1 MHFIFVL
8 KLSEGIEASENILQC
23 FLKLLNTLG
32 SQHIETELQY
42 SLQAIPGAEP
52 KQEPDIRF
60 FHAILQTNNSIQLI
74 ERYFVI
80 EISPLL
86 L

>member
-1 MHFIFVL
+1 
-8 KLSEGIEASENILQC
+8 
-23 FLKLLNTLG
+23 LNSLG
-32 SQHIETELQY
+32 TQHIETELQY
-42 SLQAIPGAEP
+42 SLQAIPGPEP
-52 KQEPDIRF
+52 KQEPEIRF

-80 EISPLL
+80 DIAPLL

>member
-1 MHFIFVL
+1 M
-8 KLSEGIEASENILQC
+8 EASENILQC
-23 FLKLLNTLG
+23 LFNLLNPLG
-32 SQHIETELQY
+32 SQHIENELKY
-42 SLQAIPGAEP
+42 ILQAIPGPEP

-74 ERYFVI
+74 ERYFVMDI
-80 EISPLL
+80 APLL

>member
-1 MHFIFVL
+1 
-8 KLSEGIEASENILQC
+8 
-23 FLKLLNTLG
+23 LG

-42 SLQAIPGAEP
+42 SLQAIPGPEP

-60 FHAILQTNNSIQLI
+60 FHAVLQTNNSIQLI

-80 EISPLL
+80 DIAPLL